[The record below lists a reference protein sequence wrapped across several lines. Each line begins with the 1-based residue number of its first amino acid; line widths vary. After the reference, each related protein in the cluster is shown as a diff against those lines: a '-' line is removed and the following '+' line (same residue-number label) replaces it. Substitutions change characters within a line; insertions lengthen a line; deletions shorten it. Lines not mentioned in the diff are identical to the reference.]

1 MGGRSIGWSVIAGVM
16 LAAGGACGGGG
27 VDSSGAAYASFEGI
41 YQLDAATNNPSA
53 CDAEG
58 PSILD
63 TITQQQ
69 FAAVHMKMLTVD
81 GLLLVSC
88 ADDAGC
94 SSTASMIKSGGGW
107 LSEWGWFMSEIQGT
121 DQLGGLSATGGFEL
135 SGSCTSR
142 SYTALTLTRDAATQ
156 MMLRL
161 ENRTTALAD
170 MPADN
175 GVCWSDPSKERSE
188 AGALPCSSLQVLT
201 GSKRA
206 SLP

>member
-1 MGGRSIGWSVIAGVM
+1 MGGRRIGWSGIAGAM

-27 VDSSGAAYASFEGI
+27 GGGVSPFASFEGI
-41 YQLDAATNNPSA
+41 YQVDAATNNPSA

-69 FAAVHMKMLTVD
+69 FAAVHMKMLSVD

-107 LSEWGWFMSEIQGT
+107 LSEWGWFMSESQGT
-121 DQLGGLSATGGFEL
+121 DQLGGLSASGGFAL
-135 SGSCTSR
+135 GGNCTSR
-142 SYTALTLTRDAATQ
+142 TYTALTLTRQPGTD
-156 MMLRL
+156 MLRL

-175 GVCWSDPSKERSE
+175 GVCWSDPSQERSE
-188 AGALPCSSLQVLT
+188 AVGLPCASLQVLT

-206 SLP
+206 PLP

>member
-1 MGGRSIGWSVIAGVM
+1 MGGRRIGWSVMAGVL

-27 VDSSGAAYASFEGI
+27 GVVSSPFASFEGI
-41 YQLDAATNNPSA
+41 YQLDAATNNPTA

-69 FAAVHMKMLTVD
+69 FAAVHMKMLSVD

-107 LSEWGWFMSEIQGT
+107 LSEWGWFLSESQGT
-121 DQLGGLSATGGFEL
+121 DQLGGLSAGGGFAL
-135 SGSCTSR
+135 GGSCTSR
-142 SYTALTLTRDAATQ
+142 SYTALTLTRDAATE

-175 GVCWSDPSKERSE
+175 GVCWADPSQERSE
-188 AGALPCSSLQVLT
+188 AAGRPCSSLQVLT